1 MKSISDFFHH
11 YGTAILIASS
21 SIFIIIIVVRL
32 IRRML
37 GSSRTNQNN
46 QQGNQNTTANNGTTG
61 TGNGTTGNTN
71 AGTGANNAQN
81 QQNQQPIPQ
90 RSAWETFG
98 NIVLILLIIAAIWGI
113 IFGVQQFVKWVRDPT
128 TDSTA
133 KIDNGKPV
141 SISWPDP
148 KMSRKP
154 DKADDDKKDKET
166 DENQTKKDK
175 NNNVSGNGYKPPR
188 KQNKKV
194 VINEPDPDSN
204 WSNREPIR
212 RKQKSEKEVIINEP
226 QSGQWGNSI
235 KNSEVNR

>member
-1 MKSISDFFHH
+1 MKKLFLLGIILVVIGLWLNPELLLSHWKGI
-11 YGTAILIASS
+11 GIIAGIILILC
-21 SIFIIIIVVRL
+21 IILYYTKKTPINQPPPNPPPANVV
-32 IRRML
+32 
-37 GSSRTNQNN
+37 GGNQTPPPPGGN
-46 QQGNQNTTANNGTTG
+46 QGN
-61 TGNGTTGNTN
+61 
-71 AGTGANNAQN
+71 QN

-226 QSGQWGNSI
+226 QSGQWGY
-235 KNSEVNR
+235 